1 MGFDGRSGR
10 YTEVVGAAHREGG
23 QARVHRCTDR
33 QGRAVAVKWLSY
45 AAGGDPTT
53 ALSRFA
59 REGRRLSELTG
70 RADTGSWVVPLLD
83 EGERDGRPFLV
94 LPWIEEDADTWRGGR
109 SLVERLAVAAEL
121 CACVRRLHESRFEDA
136 PAGLVHRD
144 LKPKNALVDALG
156 ACARFGHPLDG
167 GKRAPVVLSDLG
179 GVRRAGMLTRT
190 HSGLATLEYAGPEA
204 LFPLKPSRRS
214 DWYAL
219 GITVFELLVGH
230 RPEVSHAIAL
240 RFLTDDGASLL
251 SATSSGD
258 LARRD
263 ALRQR
268 PLGELIE
275 LGRLPGLTKVDRAAL
290 TSALSEELGGSA
302 GSRVSER
309 LSGRLERALHADPLE
324 RSADAASLLSVLD
337 DALAD
342 ARSQA
347 SRSAVPV
354 DFVGG
359 TVPTFQSAPPPAPVQ
374 APAPPGRSGAAGPV
388 VAVAAAG
395 GMALL
400 AALVV
405 VLLVGL
411 WWVRQ
416 PGPALE
422 VAAPVAVSSVEE
434 ALAEDTEPE
443 ASVAGAKPPPA
454 KAEAEPPTPAKV
466 EPQKAEP
473 PPPPPVA
480 KPSSYSVSGYR
491 MVWLGRYWMGATEV
505 TQGLWTEV
513 MGSNPSYFSGCGSA
527 CPVETVSW
535 EDAVA
540 FSNALSKREGLQPAY
555 RQQGGA
561 WVWDRD
567 ASGYRLPTEAE
578 WETAALAGE
587 KTKYAGSDDLDAVGW
602 YADNSG
608 GKTHAAR
615 GKASN
620 AWGLYD
626 MSGNVWE
633 WCWDAEGGYR
643 VHRGGCWDDSASGL
657 RVSYRRREPGS
668 RRSSLGFRLARTGP

>member
-10 YTEVVGAAHREGG
+10 YTEVVGAAPREGG
-23 QARVHRCTDR
+23 QARVHRCTDS

-109 SLVERLAVAAEL
+109 SLVERLSVAAEL

-290 TSALSEELGGSA
+290 RSALSKELGGSV

-416 PGPALE
+416 PGPPL
-422 VAAPVAVSSVEE
+422 EE
-434 ALAEDTEPE
+434 AP
-443 ASVAGAKPPPA
+443 ASVADAAPPPA
-454 KAEAEPPTPAKV
+454 KAEAAPPTPAKV

-480 KPSSYSVSGYR
+480 RPSSYSVSGYR
-491 MVWLGRYWMGATEV
+491 MVWLGRYSMGATEV

-513 MGSNPSYFSGCGSA
+513 MGSNPSDFRSCGA
-527 CPVETVSW
+527 DCPVETVSW

-587 KTKYAGSDDLDAVGW
+587 KTEYAGSDDLDAVGW
-602 YADNSG
+602 YGDNSG

-633 WCWDAEGGYR
+633 WCWDAEGSGR
-643 VHRGGCWDDSASGL
+643 VIRGGSWYDTAGNV
-657 RVSYRRREPGS
+657 RVAYRSRADPGN
-668 RRSSLGFRLARTGP
+668 RGGDRGFRLARTGP